1 MVNSFVGRRDELA
14 ALMSLADR
22 LTTGHTV
29 AALVAGDPGCGKTRL
44 LKELRHRAVRA
55 ELPAVAGFETG
66 SGLPLAAASDLLR
79 ALSSVGV
86 EGARLAALL
95 YEDPHGE
102 SGPAILRICESAHRC
117 LSEHDR
123 ATLFVDDLQWLDQAS
138 VTLCLYLLRAAISS
152 GDAIGLVAAARPSS
166 EADSFADALRQVFV
180 ATDDYAYLSLGALS
194 RTEGIEL
201 VQSLLPDIH
210 DDQAANIWHRGSGS
224 PFWLELL
231 ARTGSDDYVDRV
243 IAGRLR
249 GLGTDAGTLMTL
261 LCLAARPASIEEVAS
276 ELGWSF
282 RQADLAV
289 NELVNRGL
297 IVRSLNSLAVTH
309 DLVRDVVSKELPA
322 ATARTMHAR
331 IAEYLERQESDD
343 PNVLTEALVHRR
355 AGNLPAGHLAL
366 VLARSPRRR
375 LLGLDVLDL
384 LETVA
389 DEASSDDGSVALTS
403 AVATLAAELRQH
415 EAALRR
421 FSSACERLAP
431 GRAKAEAAM
440 GASRAAFELGRS
452 EDSRRWLEEARA
464 SCSGDV
470 LLEVEF
476 DVQEALLLR
485 WVGHDAERSHELS
498 QKALNTAREV
508 IAAGTVADVRR
519 LTRVYSMALRAEF
532 DAAFQSQ
539 DVDESATLAKE
550 MAATQGDEEQQLR
563 ADISNAVLMIESG
576 KVHAATEQFKRA
588 RVEARRQVLPMAEV
602 EAAFYESCCLRYLC
616 RFEEGFE
623 IASAAGELAER
634 AGVPTRMSITWV
646 RSLHQLLD
654 LSVGG
659 WQNAAAGIAAQ
670 LEVEN
675 DPHYRL
681 LLRYNLATWIA
692 RLAHPAEA
700 LETVLTQFEAG
711 KRDAEVAGCARCRG
725 EFTLRIAEALLRTGE
740 SDAAS
745 SLLVE
750 WDELHPRA
758 LRQQRFLR
766 GWAGALERLA
776 VDDLNGAAVMLSELG
791 TEGERIGFVLESL
804 WINLDLG
811 RALVAFD
818 SSRGVNALKSVA
830 DRAKGLGAVN
840 EERVALRS
848 LRDLNVRTWRRT
860 ATGTGLLS
868 PREREVARLV
878 AAGTSNP
885 EIAESLFI
893 ARKTVERHVS
903 NILAKTGARNRT
915 ELASRLSQN
924 DETSTA
930 LRMGELPDEPPN
942 AHP

>member
-14 ALMSLADR
+14 ALMNLADR
-22 LTTGHTV
+22 LTEGRAV
-29 AALVAGDPGCGKTRL
+29 AALVAGDPGSGKTRL
-44 LKELRHRAVRA
+44 LKELRHRATRT
-55 ELPAVAGFETG
+55 ELPAVAGYEAG
-66 SGLPLAAASDLLR
+66 LGLPLAASSDLLR

-86 EGARLAALL
+86 EGARLGAFL
-95 YEDPHGE
+95 YEEPHRE
-102 SGPAILRICESAHRC
+102 SGPALLQICESAHRC

-123 ATLFVDDLQWLDQAS
+123 ATLFVDDLQWLDTAS
-138 VTLCLYLLRAAISS
+138 VTLCLYLLRAALSS
-152 GDAIGLVAAARPSS
+152 DEPIGLVAAARPSPV
-166 EADSFADALRQVFV
+166 ADSFADALRQMFV
-180 ATDDYAYLSLGALS
+180 ATDDYAYLSLGSLS

-201 VQSLLPDIH
+201 VQSLLPDIR
-210 DDQAANIWHRGSGS
+210 DDQAAHIWHRGGGS

-243 IAGRLR
+243 ITGRLR
-249 GLGTDAGTLMTL
+249 GLGSDAGTLMTL
-261 LCLAARPASIEEVAS
+261 LCVAARPVSIEEVAS
-276 ELGWSF
+276 ELAWSH
-282 RQADLAV
+282 RQVDLAV

-297 IVRSLNSLAVTH
+297 IVRSINSLAVTH
-309 DLVRDVVSKELPA
+309 DLVRDAVSKELPA
-322 ATARTMHAR
+322 ATARTMHAL
-331 IAEYLERQESDD
+331 IVKYLERQESDD

-355 AGNLPAGHLAL
+355 AAGLPAGQLAL
-366 VLARSPRRR
+366 VLARSQRRR

-389 DEASSDDGSVALTS
+389 DETDSDDGSVVLNL
-403 AVATLAAELRQH
+403 AVATLAAELRQD

-421 FSSACERLAP
+421 FTSVCERLAS
-431 GRAKAEAAM
+431 GRIKAEAAM

-452 EDSRRWLEEARA
+452 EESGRWLDEARA

-470 LLEVEF
+470 LLEVEL

-485 WVGHDAERSHELS
+485 WVGHDAARSHELS
-498 QKALNTAREV
+498 RRALTTARGA
-508 IAAGTVADVRR
+508 IAAGTVADVERR
-519 LTRVYSMALRAEF
+519 TRVYSMALRAEF

-539 DVDESATLAKE
+539 DVDESAALADE

-563 ADISNAVLMIESG
+563 ADISTAVLMIESG
-576 KVHAATEQFKRA
+576 KVHAATERFKRA
-588 RVEARRQVLPMAEV
+588 RVEALRQVVPMAEV
-602 EAAFYESCCLRYLC
+602 EAAFYEACCLRYLC

-623 IASAAGELAER
+623 VASAAGELAER

-659 WQNAAAGIAAQ
+659 WQNAAAGITTQ
-670 LEVEN
+670 LEAEN

-681 LLRYNLATWIA
+681 LLRYNLATGIA
-692 RLAHPAEA
+692 RLARPADA

-711 KRDAEVAGCARCRG
+711 KGDAEVAGCARCHG
-725 EFTLRIAEALLRTGE
+725 EFTLRLAEALLRTGE
-740 SDAAS
+740 PDTAAG
-745 SLLVE
+745 LLAE

-766 GWAGALERLA
+766 GWARALERLA
-776 VDDLNGAAVMLSELG
+776 LDDLNEAAGMLGELA
-791 TEGERIGFVLESL
+791 TEGERTGFVLESL

-811 RALVAFD
+811 RALAGFD
-818 SSRGVNALKSVA
+818 SARGVNALKSVA
-830 DRAKGLGAVN
+830 DRANGLGAVN

-868 PREREVARLV
+868 PREREVAHLV
-878 AAGTSNP
+878 VAGTSNP
-885 EIAESLFI
+885 EIAEMLFI

-915 ELASRLSQN
+915 ELAGRLSK
-924 DETSTA
+924 DDAASTA
-930 LRMGELPDEPPN
+930 SEDGGAPR
-942 AHP
+942 

>member
-14 ALMSLADR
+14 AWMKLEDR
-22 LTTGHTV
+22 LTEGHTV
-29 AALVAGDPGCGKTRL
+29 AALIAGDPGSGKTRL
-44 LKELRHRAVRA
+44 LKEFRHQGTRA
-55 ELPAVAGFETG
+55 ELPAVVGYEAGL
-66 SGLPLAAASDLLR
+66 GLPFAAASDLLR
-79 ALSSVGV
+79 ALSSIGV
-86 EGARLAALL
+86 EGARLGSLL
-95 YEDPHGE
+95 YEEPHRE
-102 SGPAILRICESAHRC
+102 SGPALLRICESAHRC

-123 ATLFVDDLQWLDQAS
+123 ATLFVDDLQWLDTAS
-138 VTLCLYLLRAAISS
+138 LTLCLYLLRAALTS
-152 GDAIGLVAAARPSS
+152 DKAIGLVAAARPSPV
-166 EADSFADALRQVFV
+166 ADSFADALRQMFV
-180 ATDDYAYLSLGALS
+180 ATDDYAYLSLGSFS

-201 VQSLLPDIH
+201 VRSLLPEIRE
-210 DDQAANIWHRGSGS
+210 DQAARIWHRGGGS

-231 ARTGSDDYVDRV
+231 ARTGSDEYVDRV
-243 IAGRLR
+243 ITGRLR
-249 GLGTDAGTLMTL
+249 GLGSDAGTLMTL
-261 LCLAARPASIEEVAS
+261 LCVAARPISIEEVAS
-276 ELGWSF
+276 ELEWSL
-282 RQADLAV
+282 RQVDISV

-297 IVRSLNSLAVTH
+297 IVRSINSLALTH
-309 DLVRDVVSKELPA
+309 DLVRDAVSKELPA

-355 AGNLPAGHLAL
+355 AGGLPVGHLAL

-384 LETVA
+384 LETIA
-389 DEASSDDGSVALTS
+389 DEADSDDGSMALNS
-403 AVATLAAELRQH
+403 AVATLAAELRQD

-421 FSSACERLAP
+421 FTSVCERLAP
-431 GRAKAEAAM
+431 GLNKAEAAM

-452 EDSRRWLEEARA
+452 EESRRWLDEARA

-470 LLEVEF
+470 LLEVEL

-485 WVGHDAERSHELS
+485 WVEHDAARSHELS
-498 QKALNTAREV
+498 RRALATAREAM
-508 IAAGTVADVRR
+508 AAGTVDVDRR
-519 LTRVYSMALRAEF
+519 TRVYSMALRAEF

-539 DVDESATLAKE
+539 DVDESVSLADE

-563 ADISNAVLMIESG
+563 AGISTAVLMIESG
-576 KVHAATEQFKRA
+576 RMHAATEHFKRA
-588 RVEARRQVLPMAEV
+588 RVEARRQVVPTAEV

-623 IASAAGELAER
+623 AGSAAGELAER

-659 WQNAAAGIAAQ
+659 WQNAVAGIATQ
-670 LEVEN
+670 LEAEN

-681 LLRYNLATWIA
+681 FLRYNLATGIA
-692 RLAHPAEA
+692 RLARPAEA

-711 KRDAEVAGCARCRG
+711 KGDAEVAGCARCRG
-725 EFTLRIAEALLRTGE
+725 EFTLRLAEALFRTGE
-740 SDAAS
+740 SVAAAG
-745 SLLVE
+745 LLAQ
-750 WDELHPRA
+750 WDGLHPRV

-766 GWAGALERLA
+766 GWASALQRLA
-776 VDDLNGAAVMLSELG
+776 LDDPKEAAGMLGELG

-811 RALVAFD
+811 RALAAFD
-818 SSRGVNALKSVA
+818 STRGVDALKSVA
-830 DRAKGLGAVN
+830 DKANGLGAVN
-840 EERVALRS
+840 EERVALRL

-860 ATGTGLLS
+860 ATGTDLMS
-868 PREREVARLV
+868 PREREVANLV
-878 AAGTSNP
+878 VAGASNP
-885 EIAESLFI
+885 EIAERLFI

-915 ELASRLSQN
+915 ELAGRLSK
-924 DETSTA
+924 DDPASTA
-930 LRMGELPDEPPN
+930 SEDG
-942 AHP
+942 